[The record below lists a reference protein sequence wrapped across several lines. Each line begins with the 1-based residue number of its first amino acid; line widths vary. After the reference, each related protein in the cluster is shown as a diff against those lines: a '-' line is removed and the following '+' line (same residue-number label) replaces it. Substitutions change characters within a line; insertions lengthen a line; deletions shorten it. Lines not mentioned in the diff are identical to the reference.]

1 MNQEERAR
9 ELLSIGDYKFRQG
22 KISRRQFM
30 SLIASCGV
38 VIATPGL
45 LSACGG
51 SNGASQTDRIRFLV
65 GEAFWADWNP
75 YGHTAQIGFKIQQ
88 NLFDRLVEIRPDLSL
103 QPGLA
108 KEWEQI
114 DERTWE
120 FKLRDGVKFH
130 KGQTLTAQDVKT
142 SIELA
147 SGFVKNE
154 KTAAM
159 AAHWIPHEV
168 EVVDDLTVRLRG
180 EQPYGPLLNTLAI
193 TDILSAED
201 LEKGVDAIAKA
212 PNGTGAYRL
221 ADDKPN
227 EKTLEAFKDYYR
239 GPAGVQTVV
248 WEYIQ
253 DSQTRL
259 NALLAGQAAV
269 IDRVEPDQASTI
281 KQRDDVE
288 LKSITS
294 LEIQSLWFRMDKEPF
309 GDNAALRR
317 AVAWGVD
324 RQPLVDV
331 IGGETELAVSH
342 LASGILYHKPQEP
355 QYTFDP
361 ERARAEM
368 EAAGVSPPVAF
379 ELGTSTGFYPKSKE
393 VSELAVENL
402 NEVGFKVKLTVLEL
416 AAWIDMLFGESK
428 PGELFHGGWG
438 NLTRDPDFA
447 VATLFHSPGAWTGAH
462 DDRTDEL
469 IDRGKTTT
477 GKAERGRVYGELQT
491 YLWEQVPSVP
501 LVYSEISNGVDA
513 NLSGFKLYPT
523 FIHRF
528 WPVEIQEA

>member
-1 MNQEERAR
+1 MNTEDRAR
-9 ELLSIGDYKFRQG
+9 ELLSVGNYKFRQG

-30 SLIASCGV
+30 ALMASCGV
-38 VIATPGL
+38 MVATPGL
-45 LSACGG
+45 LSACG
-51 SNGASQTDRIRFLV
+51 SNGASQTDQIRFLV

-75 YGHTAQIGFKIQQ
+75 YGHTAQIAFKIQA
-88 NLFDRLVEIRPDLSL
+88 NIFDRLVEVRPDLSL
-103 QPGLA
+103 APGLA
-108 KEWEQI
+108 KDWEQI

-120 FKLRDGVKFH
+120 FGLRDGVKFH
-130 KGQTLTAQDVKT
+130 NGQTLTAQDVKA

-159 AAHWIPHEV
+159 ATHWIPHEV

-221 ADDKPN
+221 ADDKSN
-227 EKTLEAFKDYYR
+227 KKTLEAFKDYFR

-269 IDRVEPDQASTI
+269 IDRVDPDQASAI
-281 KQRDDVE
+281 ERRDDVE
-288 LKSITS
+288 LRSVTS
-294 LEIQSLWFRMDKEPF
+294 VETQALFFRMDKQPF
-309 GDNAALRR
+309 GDNPALRR

-324 RQPLVDV
+324 RQALVDL

-379 ELGTSTGFYPKSKE
+379 ELGASTGFYPKSKE
-393 VSELAVENL
+393 VVELAAESL
-402 NEVGFKVKLTVLEL
+402 GEVGFEVKLTVLEL

-428 PGELFHGGWG
+428 PGEVFHGGWG

-447 VATLFHSPGAWTGAH
+447 VATLYHSPGAWTGAH

-469 IDRGKTTT
+469 IERGKTTVD
-477 GKAERGRVYGELQT
+477 KDRRQQVYAQLQEH
-491 YLWEQVPSVP
+491 LWEQVPSVP
-501 LVYSEISNGVDA
+501 LLYSEISNGVEA
-513 NLSGFKLYPT
+513 NLRGFELYPT

-528 WPVEIQEA
+528 WPVEIEEA